1 MSSIRAQD
9 LIDQMKQ
16 VIWGTQITLFLI
28 SLTRAFYGDFV
39 TGLILG
45 TTIVFLQVLRFILE
59 QGELKLASNLFC
71 VTIFFVAFGY
81 MWTFEG
87 VRDEVAFVLPSI
99 IAFSLITGSR
109 KTTIFLIAVL
119 IIGLLSLGYLTD
131 IGFRDPTY
139 SSNSLR
145 SSVLILILMCFAI
158 FLYWTLFNYLS
169 KALQKVKNTLNTQS
183 AIINNLGESLLITD
197 AEGVILQMSPNSHA
211 LFGVKPGSLVGKNI
225 SLLIPEV
232 NSAYQRNANNPQ
244 HENENQQFKANKQ
257 DGSQFDVKL
266 VLTRAQIDSGV
277 TYIALVSDISESL
290 LIQNELKIA
299 KEVADKA
306 NQAKSNFLANMSH
319 EIRTPM
325 NGVMGALQVLAR
337 EKLSENAKE
346 LVSTATISSSSL
358 LTIINDILDFSKIEA
373 EKLSLENVAFN
384 LSKIIELLLNETKEL
399 ARSKNNKIFFTL
411 EDNYR
416 EGWEGDPIRVKQ
428 IMLNL
433 LSNSL
438 KFTENGE
445 VSIILSITDSDEVQI
460 KIKDTGIGMSPDT
473 IENIFT
479 RFQQADNSTTRKFGG
494 TGLGISI
501 TRSLVT
507 LMQGRIEV
515 TSEVGKGTSFTVT
528 LPLKANKSNT
538 DIINEI
544 EEVPIPDLTGITVLL
559 AEDNRINQ
567 KIFEKMMIGTHAKLY
582 IAENGIEAVN
592 KATELN
598 VDIVF
603 MDIQMPEMDGREACQ
618 IIKEKHPLLPIIAL
632 TANVMVDDV
641 KQYAMDGFEGHIGKP
656 INLNELYRA
665 VSWHAF

>member
-119 IIGLLSLGYLTD
+119 ITGLLSLGYLTD

>member
-1 MSSIRAQD
+1 MRSNRTQD
-9 LIDQMKQ
+9 LIHQMKQ
-16 VIWGTQITLFLI
+16 VIWGSQITLLLVSI
-28 SLTRAFYGDFV
+28 TRAFYGDFV

-45 TTIVFLQVLRFILE
+45 TVIVFLQILNVILK

-71 VTIFFVAFGY
+71 VMIFIVAFGY
-81 MWTFEG
+81 MWTYEG

-99 IAFSLITGSR
+99 IAFSLITGTR
-109 KTTIFLIAVL
+109 KVTVLLIVAL
-119 IIGLLSLGYLTD
+119 SLGLLSLGYLTD
-131 IGFRDPTY
+131 IGLRAQTI
-139 SSNSLR
+139 SGNSLR
-145 SSVLILILMCFAI
+145 SSVLILILMCFGI
-158 FLYWTLFNYLS
+158 YLYWTLFNYLLE
-169 KALQKVKNTLNTQS
+169 ALRKIRNTLNTQS
-183 AIINNLGESLLITD
+183 AIINNLGDSLLITD
-197 AEGVILQMSPNSHA
+197 VKGEILQMSPSSHA
-211 LFGVKPGSLVGKNI
+211 LFDVKPGSLVGKNI
-225 SLLIPEV
+225 DSIIPDV
-232 NSAYQRNANNPQ
+232 HVAYQTISSNIEQ
-244 HENENQQFKANKQ
+244 KSHHQQFKANKE

-266 VLTRAQIDSGV
+266 VLTKAQIDSDI

-290 LIQNELKIA
+290 LIQNELKLA
-299 KEVADKA
+299 KESADKA
-306 NQAKSNFLANMSH
+306 NQTKSDFLANMSH

-325 NGVMGALQVLAR
+325 NGVMGALQILAR
-337 EKLSENAKE
+337 ENLSDNAKE
-346 LVSTATISSSSL
+346 LVNTATISSSSL

-373 EKLSLENVAFN
+373 EKLTLENVGFN
-384 LSKIIELLLNETKEL
+384 LSKIIELLLYETKEL
-399 ARSKNNKIFFTL
+399 AQSKNNHIVFSI
-411 EDNYR
+411 EDSYK
-416 EGWEGDPIRVKQ
+416 EGWQGDPVRIKQ

-445 VSIILSITDSDEVQI
+445 VTIILSVTAKSELQIEVS
-460 KIKDTGIGMSPDT
+460 DTGIGMSPET
-473 IENIFT
+473 VENVFN

-507 LMQGRIEV
+507 LMHGKIEV

-528 LPLKANKSNT
+528 LPLTANQSNT
-538 DIINEI
+538 ELINDI

-567 KIFEKMMIGTHAKLY
+567 KIFEKMMMGTHAKLH

-656 INLNELYRA
+656 ININELYRA
-665 VSWHAF
+665 LNWYAL

>member
-445 VSIILSITDSDEVQI
+445 VSIFLSITDSDEVQI

>member
-119 IIGLLSLGYLTD
+119 ITGLLSLGYLTD

-373 EKLSLENVAFN
+373 EKLSLENVVFN

-445 VSIILSITDSDEVQI
+445 VSIFLSITDSDEVQI

>member
-373 EKLSLENVAFN
+373 EKLSLENVVFN

-445 VSIILSITDSDEVQI
+445 VSIFLSITDSDEVQI